1 MKDLDFDPKR
11 KAILESAYAAFST
24 YGFRKTSMDDIAK
37 GAQMS
42 RPAVYLHYK
51 NKEAIFRCLVELYYV
66 GAATDV
72 QAVLNGEGDVPG
84 ILSRAFVAQGSDTA
98 ETMMSSPHGM
108 ELLDAGTSVACEEVS
123 AGEASLRAIYAEW
136 LGREAEAGKLNLGGQ
151 TPEAVAA
158 AFCAALKGVKMTAP
172 DFPTYSATIQVLA
185 QLFGTG
191 LSRR

>member
-11 KAILESAYAAFST
+11 KAILESAYSAFST

-42 RPAVYLHYK
+42 RPAVYLHYR

-72 QAVLNGEGDVPG
+72 RAVLNEEGDIPE

-98 ETMMSSPHGM
+98 EAMMSSPHGM
-108 ELLDAGTSVACEEVS
+108 ELLDAGTSVACDEVS
-123 AGEASLRAIYAEW
+123 AGEAGLRAIYAEW
-136 LGREAEAGKLNLGGQ
+136 LGREAKAGKLDLGGQ

>member
-1 MKDLDFDPKR
+1 MKDLDIDPKR
-11 KAILESAYAAFST
+11 KVILESAYVAFST

-42 RPAVYLHYK
+42 RPAVYLHYR

-66 GAATDV
+66 GAAADV
-72 QAVLNGEGDVPG
+72 RAALNGEGGVRER
-84 ILSRAFVAQGSDTA
+84 LSSAFVAQGSETA
-98 ETMMSSPHGM
+98 EAMMSSPHGM

-123 AGEASLRAIYAEW
+123 VGEAGLRVIYAEW
-136 LGREAEAGKLNLGGQ
+136 LAQEAAAGTLDLGGES
-151 TPEAVAA
+151 PEGVAA

-185 QLFGTG
+185 QLFGAG
-191 LSRR
+191 LARR